1 MKNADIAQIFEQ
13 IAALLELEDGNPFR
27 IRSFRRAAQVLETLS
42 FSVDQVMKEN
52 PARLH
57 KVPGIGAGTMAR
69 IQEILQT
76 GSCRELESMG
86 ERVPLSLL
94 DLLGVSSLGPKK
106 VKRLWQE
113 TGIQTLEQL
122 REAAEQGRL
131 RKMAGMG
138 LRSEERI
145 LSSIELLLST
155 RGRHRLD
162 RGREAADA
170 LVEYLKNIGEPER
183 IAVAG
188 SLRRWRET
196 IRDIDILVTGSRAP
210 ETVQSLLQYPAV
222 TEVLA
227 SGPTKASVRL
237 GRGPGCDLRVVGNEE
252 FGSALQY
259 FTGSMEHNVVLREKA
274 KRQGFKINEYGLFRT
289 ESDEKVAGSEEQK
302 LYSSLGLAFIPPE
315 LRENRGELEKA
326 REDRL
331 PDLVRT
337 DQLRGELHT
346 HTTASDG
353 KDSLEDMVAAALA
366 LGYEYL
372 AITDHSKT
380 LAMVGGLDEER
391 VLTQRRQIDRLNR
404 SNPGLRVLTGIEVD
418 ILADG
423 GLDMSDDVL
432 AGLDVVIAAV
442 HSRFDLSRNEM
453 TSRICRALQNP
464 NVNILAHPTGRILFR
479 RRPYEV
485 DLEQVISCA
494 REHRVCLEI
503 NAHPKRLDLNDVAA
517 RMAYD
522 QGALIAVN
530 SDAHSRRAL
539 HMVEYGVATARRA
552 WLTAQ
557 SVVNCYPLERLM
569 NVLSKEEYRD

>member
-1 MKNADIAQIFEQ
+1 MKNKDIAHIFEQ

-27 IRSFRRAAQVLETLS
+27 IRSLRRAAEVLETLT
-42 FSVDQVMKEN
+42 FSVELVMKEN
-52 PARLH
+52 PARLR

-69 IQEILQT
+69 LEEILRT
-76 GSCRELESMG
+76 GGCRELQDLG

-94 DLLGVSSLGPKK
+94 DLLKVSSLGPKR
-106 VKRLWQE
+106 VKRLWRE

-122 REAAEQGRL
+122 REAAGDGRL
-131 RKMAGMG
+131 RQMAGMG
-138 LRSEERI
+138 LKSEQRI
-145 LSSIELLLST
+145 VSSIELLLAT

-170 LVEYLKNIGEPER
+170 LLDYLENVAEPER
-183 IAVAG
+183 IEVAG

-196 IRDIDILVTGSRAP
+196 VGDVDILVAGSRAREALP
-210 ETVQSLLQYPAV
+210 ALLRYPGV

-237 GRGPGCDLRVVGNEE
+237 GSGPGCDLRVVETEE

-259 FTGSMEHNVVLREKA
+259 FTGSKEHNVALRERA
-274 KRQGFKINEYGLFRT
+274 KRKGFKINEYGLFRT
-289 ESDEKVAGSEEQK
+289 ESEERIAGSREQK
-302 LYSSLGLAFIPPE
+302 LYSSLGLSFIPPE

-326 REDRL
+326 SGDRL
-331 PDLVRT
+331 PDLVTRER
-337 DQLRGELHT
+337 LRGELHA
-346 HTTASDG
+346 HTRASDG
-353 KDSLEDMVAAALA
+353 KDGLEDLVAAGVS

-372 AITDHSKT
+372 AVTDHSRT
-380 LAMVGGLDEER
+380 LAMVGGLDGEG
-391 VLTQRRQIDRLNR
+391 VLAQCKQIECLNR

-432 AGLDVVIAAV
+432 ARLDVVIAAV
-442 HSRFDLSRNEM
+442 HSRFDLSRDDM
-453 TSRICRALQNP
+453 TSRICRALRNP
-464 NVNILAHPTGRILFR
+464 HVNILAHPTGRILFR

-485 DLEQVISCA
+485 DLQKVISAA

-539 HMVEYGVATARRA
+539 HMVAYGVATARRA
-552 WLTAQ
+552 WLTAE

-569 NVLSKEEYRD
+569 SVLTKKKYRD

>member
-1 MKNADIAQIFEQ
+1 MENAHIAQIFEQ

-42 FSVDQVMKEN
+42 FSVDQVMKEDA
-52 PARLH
+52 ARLH
-57 KVPGIGAGTMAR
+57 KVPGIGAGTMTR

-76 GSCRELESMG
+76 GSCRELQSMG

-94 DLLGVSSLGPKK
+94 DLLRVSSLGPKK
-106 VKRLWQE
+106 VKRLWKE

-122 REAAEQGRL
+122 REAAAEGRL
-131 RKMAGMG
+131 RKMSGMG
-138 LRSEERI
+138 PRSEEQI

-162 RGREAADA
+162 RARKAADSLA
-170 LVEYLKNIGEPER
+170 EYLENMAGPER

-188 SLRRWRET
+188 SLRRWKET
-196 IRDIDILVTGSRAP
+196 IRDIDILVTGSRADQ
-210 ETVQSLLQYPAV
+210 TVQSLLQYPAV
-222 TEVLA
+222 TEVVA

-237 GRGPGCDLRVVGNEE
+237 GKGPGCDLRIVESEE

-259 FTGSMEHNVVLREKA
+259 FTGSKEHNVVLREQA
-274 KRQGFKINEYGLFRT
+274 KRRGFKINEYGLFRT
-289 ESDEKVAGSEEQK
+289 ESDERVAGSEEQE
-302 LYSSLGLAFIPPE
+302 LYSSLGFAFIPPE

-326 REDRL
+326 RQGRL
-331 PDLVRT
+331 PDLVT
-337 DQLRGELHT
+337 AEQLRGELHT
-346 HTTASDG
+346 HTTDSDG
-353 KDSLEDMVAAALA
+353 KDHLEDMVSAALS

-372 AITDHSKT
+372 AITDHSRT
-380 LAMVGGLDEER
+380 LAMVGGLDEEG
-391 VLTQRRQIDRLNR
+391 VLAQCRQIDRLNL
-404 SNPGLRVLTGIEVD
+404 SNSGLTVLTGIEVD
-418 ILADG
+418 ILPDG
-423 GLDMSDDVL
+423 GLDMSDEVL
-432 AGLDVVIAAV
+432 ARLDVVIAAI

-464 NVNILAHPTGRILFR
+464 YVNILAHPTGRILFR

-494 REHRVCLEI
+494 REQRVCLEI

-530 SDAHSRRAL
+530 SDAHSHKAL
-539 HMVEYGVATARRA
+539 HMIEYGVATARRA
-552 WLTAQ
+552 WLTAE
-557 SVVNCYPLERLM
+557 SVVNCYPLERLIK
-569 NVLSKEEYRD
+569 VLSKEEYRV

>member
-1 MKNADIAQIFEQ
+1 MKNADIAQIFDQ

-76 GSCRELESMG
+76 GSCRELQSMG

-170 LVEYLKNIGEPER
+170 LVEYLKNIGEAER

-196 IRDIDILVTGSRAP
+196 IRDIDILVTGSRAQ

-274 KRQGFKINEYGLFRT
+274 KRQGCKINEYGLFRT
-289 ESDEKVAGSEEQK
+289 ESDEKVAGSEEEK
-302 LYSSLGLAFIPPE
+302 LYFSLGLAFIPPE

-326 REDRL
+326 FEDRL

-464 NVNILAHPTGRILFR
+464 NVNMLAHPTGRILFR

-539 HMVEYGVATARRA
+539 HMVEYGIATARRA

>member
-76 GSCRELESMG
+76 GSCRELQSMG

-170 LVEYLKNIGEPER
+170 LVEYLKNIGEAER

-196 IRDIDILVTGSRAP
+196 IRDIDILVTGSRAQ

-289 ESDEKVAGSEEQK
+289 ESDEKVAGSEEEK
-302 LYSSLGLAFIPPE
+302 LYFSLGLAFIPPE

-464 NVNILAHPTGRILFR
+464 NVNMLAHPTGRILFR

-539 HMVEYGVATARRA
+539 HMVEYGIATARRA